1 MYDHVVDIIARQL
14 NLDPDSIEE
23 NSKIMEDLG
32 ADSLDIVEMLMSL
45 EERFGFSIPDEDLE
59 DLVTVSDVVEYV
71 ESNMEN

>member
-1 MYDHVVDIIARQL
+1 MFENVVNIIARQL
-14 NLDPDSIEE
+14 NLDPDTIEE
-23 NSKIMEDLG
+23 NSRIMEDLG
-32 ADSLDIVEMLMSL
+32 ADSLDIVEMLMTL